1 MLMLMLMPKMIRR
14 KPMTAPTDPSPRGE
28 LKQRAAALKLHG
40 LLAHWGEVTE
50 AELPWV
56 KRLIGWEELERK
68 QRGLER
74 RLGAA
79 HIGRFKPL
87 ADFDW
92 SWPKQCDKAAVSA
105 FMTLRFIE
113 ETANIILVGPN
124 GVGKSMI
131 AQNITHHAVMRGHS
145 ALFVNAAQMLGDLAA
160 QDGDNALRRRL
171 QHYARPDL
179 LVIDEVGYLSYG
191 NRHADLLFTIVNR
204 RYELKPTIVTT
215 NRPFAEWSEVF
226 PNAACVVS
234 IVDRLVHHAEILVI
248 EGESYR
254 MREAK
259 ERAAAR
265 KKKTVKSRRGTKTT
279 TQKQSPQRKDL

>member
-1 MLMLMLMPKMIRR
+1 
-14 KPMTAPTDPSPRGE
+14 MTAPTDPSPRGE
-28 LKQRAAALKLHG
+28 LKRRAAALKLHG
-40 LLAHWGEVTE
+40 LVAHWDELPE

-56 KRLIGWEELERK
+56 QRLIGWEALERK
-68 QRGLER
+68 RRGLER
-74 RLGAA
+74 RLSAA

-92 SWPKQCDKAAVSA
+92 EWPTQCDKAAVCA
-105 FMTLRFIE
+105 FMTLRFIQ

-131 AQNITHHAVMRGHS
+131 AQNITHHAVMQGHS
-145 ALFVNAAQMLGDLAA
+145 ALFITAAQMLGDLAA

-265 KKKTVKSRRGTKTT
+265 KKKTVKSRRGTQTTT
-279 TQKQSPQRKDL
+279 TQKPSTQRKDL